1 MKKSLSFLWESHD
14 PEHGLETITEA
25 SEDKSKPKQYY
36 LQGPFLM
43 AEQKNKNGRVY
54 DLEECK
60 KEVERYKK
68 EYIDTN
74 RAIGELGHPKDS
86 ITVNER
92 NGCHRIVDMVQDGN
106 LFYGKTLI
114 LPTESGKIV
123 QGYLDGGTKMGI
135 STRGLGKLTERNG
148 TNYVSDFHLVC
159 LDLVLDPSA
168 APALLDCVLESRQ
181 WLVDTENFDESI
193 KQLKKSVDVLPVKE
207 SQEYAARKFK
217 EWFNA
222 LKCGARF

>member
-25 SEDKSKPKQYY
+25 SEDKSKPKKYY

-106 LFYGKTLI
+106 LY
-114 LPTESGKIV
+114 
-123 QGYLDGGTKMGI
+123 D
-135 STRGLGKLTERNG
+135 
-148 TNYVSDFHLVC
+148 
-159 LDLVLDPSA
+159 
-168 APALLDCVLESRQ
+168 
-181 WLVDTENFDESI
+181 
-193 KQLKKSVDVLPVKE
+193 
-207 SQEYAARKFK
+207 
-217 EWFNA
+217 
-222 LKCGARF
+222 

>member
-1 MKKSLSFLWESHD
+1 MERNPMKKSLSFLWESHD

-135 STRGLGKLTERNG
+135 STRGLAGQRLRRFDTRSCRR
-148 TNYVSDFHLVC
+148 YF
-159 LDLVLDPSA
+159 PSGSCRRTRLR
-168 APALLDCVLESRQ
+168 ALRR
-181 WLVDTENFDESI
+181 
-193 KQLKKSVDVLPVKE
+193 P
-207 SQEYAARKFK
+207 
-217 EWFNA
+217 
-222 LKCGARF
+222 CG